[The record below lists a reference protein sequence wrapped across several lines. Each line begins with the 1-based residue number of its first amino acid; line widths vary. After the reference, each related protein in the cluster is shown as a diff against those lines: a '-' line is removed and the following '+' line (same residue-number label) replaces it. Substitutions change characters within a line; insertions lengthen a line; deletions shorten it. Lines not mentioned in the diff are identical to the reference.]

1 MPEKR
6 LCTLKNMNFII
17 EVATPPILCDK
28 PHVWSFVI
36 TENKNKVL
44 YKIVTNRKRKNVYIR
59 PLIPCT
65 LCDPKF
71 HLRSH
76 VCLSVVIFYKLLK
89 CVLIPKPQI
98 HI

>member
-1 MPEKR
+1 MPEKK
-6 LCTLKNMNFII
+6 LHPLKNMNFII
-17 EVATPPILCDK
+17 EVATFPILYYK

-36 TENKNKVL
+36 IENKSKVL

-59 PLIPCT
+59 PLTPCI
-65 LCDPKF
+65 LCDPKS

-76 VCLSVVIFYKLLK
+76 VCLSVVTFYKLLK
-89 CVLIPKPQI
+89 GVLISKPQI